1 MKKNMKNEKWEL
13 PTDKEG
19 RDLNLSSFQLGYDG
33 FIKRDDTVRL
43 ATYLS
48 SIYIML
54 FVQVNSNDGFMR
66 ILWNNNESKLCFST
80 VFFRLVSTVVLK
92 IIYIIVMK
100 IRSKVPRKL

>member
-48 SIYIML
+48 SIYI
-54 FVQVNSNDGFMR
+54 
-66 ILWNNNESKLCFST
+66 ILN
-80 VFFRLVSTVVLK
+80 
-92 IIYIIVMK
+92 
-100 IRSKVPRKL
+100 